1 MRTNYYYAVAAGFM
15 WLTVFIHVF
24 GGGPEVHVPIQSSEL
39 SPVVRG
45 VGAVIW
51 HAITWIL
58 ILLAIAIGWLSRR
71 ENSALNA
78 MVIATQLGFSVLFIF
93 YGLTLLGTL
102 WPMPQWIIFTGI
114 PVLMIVGQWR
124 YSRAEKPGTLA
135 GLAVATK

>member
-1 MRTNYYYAVAAGFM
+1 MRTNYYCVVAAGLM

-24 GGGPEVHVPIQSSEL
+24 AGGPEVHVPIQASEL

-58 ILLAIAIGWLSRR
+58 ILLAVAIGWLSRQD
-71 ENSALNA
+71 NPALNA
-78 MVIATQLGFSVLFIF
+78 IVIATQLGFSALFIF

-114 PVLMIVGQWR
+114 PVLMLVGQWR
-124 YSRAEKPGTLA
+124 NQRAKKPGTGA
-135 GLAVATK
+135 GQSVAVK